1 MTEPVITC
9 PHCHTDILL
18 TESLAAPLVTE
29 VKKEYEQKKSQLI
42 KSMSEREQFLL
53 SKENE
58 LQQNQQK
65 MAEEI
70 RDKVAASLEGERL
83 KLIEEAKQKLQKE
96 NADELHRK
104 SVEIKEL
111 QAVLE
116 TNDKKLQEA
125 QQTQA
130 DFMKKQREL
139 EDQKRELELTVEKRV
154 QENVQAIHEKARK
167 EIEESFQYKI
177 SENELKMQSM
187 QRKIE
192 ELKQKAEQGS
202 QQSQGEVQELLLEQT
217 LQSQFYMDQI
227 SPVPKGEFG
236 GDILQRVFN
245 PQGVNCG
252 LLIWEAKRTKHW
264 NNEWL
269 SKLKDDQRTAKA
281 DIAIMVSH
289 ALPQN
294 VESFECID
302 GVWVIHPKVILPVAS
317 LLRESLIQIYFARQ
331 TAKGQETKAGMIY
344 DYLTGTR
351 FRQRVEAIVEAF
363 NSMQDDL
370 NKEKKVITKQWSK
383 REEQINRVMESTIGM
398 YGDLQGIVGQS
409 LQEIEGLELDS
420 LLLE

>member
-58 LQQNQQK
+58 LQQHQQK

-125 QQTQA
+125 QQSQA

-294 VESFECID
+294 VESFDCID

-331 TAKGQETKAGMIY
+331 SAKGQETKAGMIY

>member
-58 LQQNQQK
+58 LQQHQQK

-294 VESFECID
+294 VESFDCID

-331 TAKGQETKAGMIY
+331 SAKGQETKAGMIY

>member
-18 TESLAAPLVTE
+18 TESLAAPLVTA
-29 VKKEYEQKKSQLI
+29 VKKEYEHKTSQFM
-42 KSMSEREQFLL
+42 KTMSEREQVLV

-58 LQQNQQK
+58 LQQTKQNI
-65 MAEEI
+65 AHEIEE
-70 RDKVAASLEGERL
+70 KVALSLEAEKV
-83 KLIEEAKQKLQKE
+83 KLIEEAKQKLQKQ
-96 NADELHRK
+96 NADELQRK
-104 SVEIKEL
+104 SSEIKEL
-111 QAVLE
+111 QTVLE
-116 TNDKKLQEA
+116 KNNKKLEEA
-125 QQTQA
+125 QQSQA
-130 DFMKKQREL
+130 EFLKKQREL

-154 QENVQAIHEKARK
+154 QENVQTVRDKARK
-167 EIEESFQYKI
+167 EIEENFQLKF
-177 SENELKMQSM
+177 SEKEQQILSM

-202 QQSQGEVQELLLEQT
+202 QQLQGEVQELLLEQT

-227 SPVPKGEFG
+227 APVPKGEFG
-236 GDILQRVFN
+236 GDILQQVFN
-245 PQGVNCG
+245 PQGIDCG
-252 LLIWEAKRTKHW
+252 VIIWEAKRTKHW

-281 DIAIMVSH
+281 DIAIIVSH

-302 GVWVIHPKVILPVAS
+302 GVWVIHPKVILPVTT
-317 LLRESLIQIYFARQ
+317 LLRETLIQIHFARQ

-351 FRQRVEAIVEAF
+351 FKQRVEAIVEAF

-370 NKEKKVITKQWSK
+370 NKEKKVITKQWAK
-383 REEQINRVMESTIGM
+383 REEQINRVMQSTIGM

>member
-1 MTEPVITC
+1 MTEPVISC

-18 TESLAAPLVTE
+18 TESLAAPLVMAT
-29 VKKEYEQKKSQLI
+29 KKEYEHKTSEFMKRI
-42 KSMSEREQFLL
+42 SEREQVLL
-53 SKENE
+53 SKEHE
-58 LQQNQQK
+58 LQQTRQNIVK
-65 MAEEI
+65 EIEE
-70 RDKVAASLEGERL
+70 KVASSLENEKT
-83 KLIEEAKQKLQKE
+83 KLIEEAKLKLQKQ
-96 NADELHRK
+96 NADELNRRA
-104 SVEIKEL
+104 SEIKEL
-111 QAVLE
+111 ENLLK
-116 TNDKKLQEA
+116 TNNEKLQEA
-125 QQTQA
+125 QQSQA
-130 DFMKKQREL
+130 EFLKKQREL

-167 EIEESFQYKI
+167 EIEHNFQLKF
-177 SENELKMQSM
+177 SEKEQQIASM

-202 QQSQGEVQELLLEQT
+202 QQLQGEVQELLLEQT
-217 LQSQFYMDQI
+217 LQSQFYMDCV

-236 GDILQRVFN
+236 GDILQQVFN
-245 PQGVNCG
+245 PQGMDCG
-252 LLIWEAKRTKHW
+252 LVIWEVKRTKHW

-269 SKLKDDQRTAKA
+269 SKLKDDQRAAKA
-281 DIAIMVSH
+281 DIAIIVSH

-302 GVWVIHPKVILPVAS
+302 GIWVIHPKVILPVAT
-317 LLRESLIQIYFARQ
+317 LLRESLIQIHFARQ

-370 NKEKKVITKQWSK
+370 NKEKKVITKQWAK
-383 REEQINRVMESTIGM
+383 REEQINRVMQSTIGM

>member
-1 MTEPVITC
+1 MTEPVISC

-18 TESLAAPLVTE
+18 TESLAAPLVMAT
-29 VKKEYEQKKSQLI
+29 KKEYEHKTSEFMKRI
-42 KSMSEREQFLL
+42 SEREQVLL
-53 SKENE
+53 SKEHE
-58 LQQNQQK
+58 LQQTRQNIVK
-65 MAEEI
+65 EIEE
-70 RDKVAASLEGERL
+70 KVASSLENEKT
-83 KLIEEAKQKLQKE
+83 KLIEEAKLKLQKQ
-96 NADELHRK
+96 NADELNRRA
-104 SVEIKEL
+104 SEIKEL
-111 QAVLE
+111 ENLLK
-116 TNDKKLQEA
+116 TNNEKLQEA
-125 QQTQA
+125 QQSQA
-130 DFMKKQREL
+130 EFMKKQREL
-139 EDQKRELELTVEKRV
+139 EDQKRELELIVEKRV

-167 EIEESFQYKI
+167 EIEDNYQLKF
-177 SENELKMQSM
+177 SEKEQQIVSM

-202 QQSQGEVQELLLEQT
+202 QQLQGEVQELLLEQT
-217 LQSQFYMDQI
+217 LQSQFYMDCV

-236 GDILQRVFN
+236 GDILQQVFN
-245 PQGVNCG
+245 PQGMDCG
-252 LLIWEAKRTKHW
+252 LVIWEAKRTKHW

-269 SKLKDDQRTAKA
+269 SKLKDDQRAAKA
-281 DIAIMVSH
+281 DIAIIVSH

-302 GVWVIHPKVILPVAS
+302 GIWVIHPKVILPVAT
-317 LLRESLIQIYFARQ
+317 LLRESLIQIHFARQ

-370 NKEKKVITKQWSK
+370 NKEKKVITKQWAK
-383 REEQINRVMESTIGM
+383 REEQINRVMQSTIGM